1 MQRYYIGISFAGNAP
16 AMLDQGNK
24 TKMTE
29 RLRELN
35 EFRETAGEEAFE
47 DEVMRLRDSFLRR
60 MRSIR
65 KWER

>member
-1 MQRYYIGISFAGNAP
+1 
-16 AMLDQGNK
+16 MLDQGNK